1 MKEQI
6 NHYSVLKIQS
16 EQETDK
22 SECDSTSDST
32 SNRRVNQTLEYQK

>member
-6 NHYSVLKIQS
+6 NHYSVSKIQS

-22 SECDSTSDST
+22 IDSECDSTS
-32 SNRRVNQTLEYQK
+32 NEG